1 MGELILCRQSIA
13 ANPYF
18 IEDGALNVY
27 SLEELSY
34 YIAHCNNSTLVK
46 IGNVE
51 SKDVEGNNGIDNF
64 LRKRFKGVCADL
76 YHVFCDNLPGCNIKE
91 FYEKAKM
98 KDAEEA

>member
-34 YIAHCNNSTLVK
+34 YIAR
-46 IGNVE
+46 NVYLLKCRI
-51 SKDVEGNNGIDNF
+51 SYLIM
-64 LRKRFKGVCADL
+64 
-76 YHVFCDNLPGCNIKE
+76 HHT
-91 FYEKAKM
+91 
-98 KDAEEA
+98 

>member
-34 YIAHCNNSTLVK
+34 YIAH
-46 IGNVE
+46 NVYLLNAE
-51 SKDVEGNNGIDNF
+51 FASKE
-64 LRKRFKGVCADL
+64 L
-76 YHVFCDNLPGCNIKE
+76 
-91 FYEKAKM
+91 
-98 KDAEEA
+98 

>member
-34 YIAHCNNSTLVK
+34 YIAHNVYLLSRICIQGTLSVDRRGTGGTRSGK
-46 IGNVE
+46 AVIGYPIQSGTVAYFYRTD
-51 SKDVEGNNGIDNF
+51 SKLQWLSDQCGD
-64 LRKRFKGVCADL
+64 
-76 YHVFCDNLPGCNIKE
+76 P
-91 FYEKAKM
+91 
-98 KDAEEA
+98 

>member
-34 YIAHCNNSTLVK
+34 YIAHNVYLLNAEFAPRNSVCGSAGNWGHAIWKSSYCNPHPIMRRCYF
-46 IGNVE
+46 IGQ
-51 SKDVEGNNGIDNF
+51 F
-64 LRKRFKGVCADL
+64 
-76 YHVFCDNLPGCNIKE
+76 
-91 FYEKAKM
+91 
-98 KDAEEA
+98 